1 MDVSDPRLIAVHF
14 NKFFTSIAEK
24 TVQDINT
31 SNKSPTDLIV
41 MNPNSFSLSEHN
53 LTKTEILEA
62 TKLLKDKKTP
72 DHTGISTN
80 FIKQTI
86 QAFINP
92 FHHILNL
99 SFTAGIVPIQF
110 KIAKV
115 IPIFKANEQL
125 PTNFITQF
133 LF

>member
-1 MDVSDPRLIAVHF
+1 
-14 NKFFTSIAEK
+14 
-24 TVQDINT
+24 
-31 SNKSPTDLIV
+31 

-80 FIKQTI
+80 FIKQMI

-92 FHHILNL
+92 FHYI
-99 SFTAGIVPIQF
+99 
-110 KIAKV
+110 
-115 IPIFKANEQL
+115 
-125 PTNFITQF
+125 
-133 LF
+133 